1 MIVKPMDCFTAL
13 VTSDY
18 TRAAAAGGQ
27 LASPDTHCIVL
38 AAEQHPAPAVVVV
51 GGDGAALP
59 SEVLQTTLRGLQL
72 AAAQHLGHLH
82 TTCSPPG
89 HHLAP
94 GPLAHLDGEGAG
106 GGGAGGPE
114 HGGQLVALV
123 AGVDIH
129 VVARVGAADHR
140 GRCRQWLDNINI

>member
-1 MIVKPMDCFTAL
+1 MDRFTAL

-18 TRAAAAGGQ
+18 TRAAAAAGQ

-82 TTCSPPG
+82 TTCSPPAHHLLTTCSPPG

-94 GPLAHLDGEGAG
+94 WLTLM
-106 GGGAGGPE
+106 
-114 HGGQLVALV
+114 VKALV
-123 AGVDIH
+123 
-129 VVARVGAADHR
+129 VAVLADPNTADSSLH
-140 GRCRQWLDNINI
+140 WSLAWTYMW

>member
-1 MIVKPMDCFTAL
+1 MDRFTAL

-18 TRAAAAGGQ
+18 TRAAAAAGQ

-82 TTCSPPG
+82 TTCCSPPA
-89 HHLAP
+89 HHLASTWH
-94 GPLAHLDGEGAG
+94 LAPWLT
-106 GGGAGGPE
+106 
-114 HGGQLVALV
+114 LMVKALV
-123 AGVDIH
+123 
-129 VVARVGAADHR
+129 VAVLADPNTADSSLH
-140 GRCRQWLDNINI
+140 WSLAWTYMW